1 MSKGQGHT
9 PSPPPSLTHNYY
21 SDTLYPPLNINIPPT
36 PSMPTLNAVR
46 KHTASIASVIA
57 YHATHQSFII
67 NEIIFIITI
76 IVDNTQAYG

>member
-1 MSKGQGHT
+1 
-9 PSPPPSLTHNYY
+9 
-21 SDTLYPPLNINIPPT
+21 
-36 PSMPTLNAVR
+36 MPTINAVR

-67 NEIIFIITI
+67 NEIIFLIAI